1 MARIPQSH
9 HDLLADEKKA
19 YAFLATIMDDGSPQ
33 VTPVWF
39 DSADGLIRINTARGR
54 VKDHNMTIRPK
65 VAISIIDPND
75 MYHYLQIRGEVI
87 QVSEEGARDHI
98 DRLARKYTGA
108 ETFQS
113 YRGETRV
120 MYLIE
125 PQSIDAH

>member
-75 MYHYLQIRGEVI
+75 MYRYLQIRGEVI

-98 DRLARKYTGA
+98 DRLARKYTGV